1 MMIEIDK
8 YTFDSLLGPDGRNA
22 AVWLHGCDKNCK
34 GCISSRNS
42 GEPGYI
48 FNTRFLA
55 SLLVSRKPNTVVI
68 SGGEPF
74 RQPRALDEL
83 TRFIKEYTGGKTGL
97 MIYTGMTYEQ
107 LADSTKTVKKI
118 LDRTDLLVDGEY
130 IQKLDDGLPY
140 RGSSNQRMLFLT
152 ERYSRDKLTAKE
164 RSVRMYIDANS
175 LVMDGI
181 PSAGEAELW
190 NKIRK
195 GEIV

>member
-8 YTFDSLLGPDGRNA
+8 YTLDSLLGPDGRNA

-48 FNTRFLA
+48 FNTSFLA
-55 SLLVSRKPNTVVI
+55 SLLVSRKPDTVVI

-83 TRFIKEYTGGKTGL
+83 TRLIKEYTGGKTGL
-97 MIYTGMTYEQ
+97 MIYTGLTYEK
-107 LADSTKTVKKI
+107 LAGSTETVKSI
-118 LDRTDLLVDGEY
+118 LNRTDILVDGEY
-130 IQKLDDGLPY
+130 IQELDDGLPY
-140 RGSSNQRMLFLT
+140 RGSSNQRIIFLT
-152 ERYSRDKLTAKE
+152 DTYRNKLKEKE
-164 RSVRMYIDANS
+164 RSVRMYIDEDS

-181 PSAGEAELW
+181 PSAGAAALW
-190 NKIRK
+190 NKIRE
-195 GEIV
+195 GVIV